1 MKLLVTGGAGFIG
14 SNYVRMILEGT
25 LRDIEHV
32 TVLDKLTYAGNMEN
46 LPFLSNSKFT
56 FIKGDI
62 CNTQVLNEVMGK
74 TDAIINFAA
83 ESHVDRSI
91 LNASE
96 FVQTNVVGTQ
106 CLLDAA
112 LKFKVGTYLQVS
124 TDEVYGSISEGS
136 WDEHASINPNSPYS
150 ASKASADLIA
160 LSYFRTFGLDVRI
173 TRCSNNYGNNQFP
186 EKIVPLFITNL
197 LQNRQIPIYGTG
209 ENVRDWIHV
218 EDHCLALHEVLLRGS
233 PGNVYNIGANSER
246 TNLELTYEI
255 LALLGK
261 QNDCIIHVQ
270 NRQGHDFRYSVD
282 SSKIS
287 RELGFRPKISIG
299 DGLQRTISWYKENE
313 SWWRPLIK
321 T

>member
-124 TDEVYGSISEGS
+124 TDEVYGSISKGS

-173 TRCSNNYGNNQFP
+173 TRCSNNYGNNQYP